1 MGVILLHGD
10 GVDHDMNQGFSPR
23 DFEASTNDDYSG
35 AFSRIRPRLTNSR
48 GVPLADFARDL
59 RPNYGRVYLDIALG
73 FVALAIGLGGVTV
86 LQSRGVS
93 IFLLTPL
100 AAIWTGYWVAYLHLF
115 LHEGAHWNLA
125 PERKLSDW
133 LCNLSVGWLVLM
145 DVREYRKVHFQ
156 HHRALGTVTDSE
168 ISYFFPVNLIFFAK
182 GTLGVRLAERWLSY
196 KRWQT
201 KADENRAKTAHRQRA
216 DRPSGGHLVPVAGAL
231 MHAFIIA
238 GLLWDGATAAAAAWI
253 IGMACV
259 FPLLATLRQAL
270 EHRNEDASSAIDY
283 TRTDHGAY
291 TRLFGTGW
299 FASTFGGAGFNRHL
313 LHHWEPQVSY
323 TRLAD
328 LERFLADTPMAG
340 VMQLRRTSYH
350 EAFRRL
356 FSIY

>member
-1 MGVILLHGD
+1 
-10 GVDHDMNQGFSPR
+10 MNWSFSPR

-35 AFSRIRPRLTNSR
+35 VFSKIRPSLLNSR
-48 GVPLADFARDL
+48 GVRLADFARDL
-59 RPNYGRVYLDIALG
+59 RPNYRRVCFDIALG
-73 FVALAIGLGGVTV
+73 YFALGIMLGGVAL
-86 LQSRGVS
+86 LQSWGVS
-93 IFLLTPL
+93 AFLLTSI

-125 PERKLSDW
+125 PSRKLSDW

-145 DVREYRKVHFQ
+145 DVGEYRKVHFQ

-168 ISYFFPVNLIFFAK
+168 ISYFFPVNLIFFGK
-182 GTLGVRLAERWLSY
+182 GMLGIRLAERWMSY
-196 KRWQT
+196 KRWQI
-201 KADENRAKTAHRQRA
+201 KANENRAKTAHRQRA
-216 DRPSGGHLVPVAGAL
+216 DRRSASRLVPVAGVL
-231 MHAFIIA
+231 VHTFIIA
-238 GLLWDGATAAAAAWI
+238 GLLWSGSTAAAFAWI
-253 IGMACV
+253 IGMGCV

-270 EHRNEDASSAIDY
+270 EHRNQCASPDIDY

-328 LERFLADTPMAG
+328 LECFLADTPMAA
-340 VMQLRRTSYH
+340 VMDRRRTSYH

-356 FSIY
+356 FSLY